1 MLNKTYYEERI
12 LNEVRLL
19 PEVAL
24 PRVAQWL
31 SFLREEFI
39 FFQTS
44 KASATKESIRPT
56 VAEIMALADEFASL
70 PILDGRTPDEIL
82 GYDKAK
88 LAYGNNNMVIDS
100 YHPV

>member
-1 MLNKTYYEERI
+1 
-12 LNEVRLL
+12 L

-44 KASATKESIRPT
+44 KVSATKESTRPT
-56 VAEIMALADEFASL
+56 VEEIMALADEFASL
-70 PILDGRTPDEIL
+70 PVLDGRPPDEIL
-82 GYDKAK
+82 GYDKSK
-88 LAYGNNNMVIDS
+88 IGLWE
-100 YHPV
+100 

>member
-1 MLNKTYYEERI
+1 MLNKAYYEERI

-44 KASATKESIRPT
+44 KVSATKESIRPT
-56 VAEIMALADEFASL
+56 VEEIMALADEFVSL
-70 PILDGRTPDEIL
+70 PVLDGRTPDEIL
-82 GYDKAK
+82 GYDKSQDAE
-88 LAYGNNNMVIDS
+88 G
-100 YHPV
+100 